1 MGQRLSEWPAIKR
14 RLSGLQPM
22 VQRAVALVN
31 AMPKD
36 AIAFDTSNPSY
47 QVLTDA
53 LAFYNQNDEIAAQIQ
68 AWDAD
73 METIVREALNRGN
86 IDADEAATIG
96 YGGLGALTVVGAAI
110 IWGVVALVGAT
121 LAYYGTRRVEAMEQA
136 KVQIQTA
143 ILAHERQAIKI
154 KTAAEAWATQY
165 AKDHNVPFPQIPA
178 EAGSNPSDP
187 VGKAVAGAIGF
198 GSLAVIAAGLF
209 VVSKALGGR
218 RK

>member
-1 MGQRLSEWPAIKR
+1 MGQKLSEWPAIKR
-14 RLSGLQPM
+14 RFSGLQPM

-36 AIAFDTSNPSY
+36 AIAFDVSNPSY

-53 LAFYNQNDEIAAQIQ
+53 LAFYNQNDELTGQIQ
-68 AWDAD
+68 AWDAE

-86 IDADEAATIG
+86 ITADEAATIG
-96 YGGLGALTVVGAAI
+96 YGGLGALTVVGAAL
-110 IWGVVALVGAT
+110 IWAVVAAVACI
-121 LAYYGTRRVEAMEQA
+121 LAWYGKQRIEAQERA

-143 ILAHERQAIKI
+143 VLAHERQAIKI

-165 AKDHNVPFPQIPA
+165 AKDHNVPFPQIPE
-178 EAGSNPSDP
+178 EAGTNPSDP
-187 VGKAVAGAIGF
+187 IGKAVAGAIGF
-198 GSLAVIAAGLF
+198 GSLAVVAGGLF
-209 VVSKALGGR
+209 VLSKVLGGR